1 MGRRGLE
8 TLIAGPG
15 RSGHMSYV
23 TCPNCGVSMSSAV
36 AVEPPTTCPD
46 CCARLH
52 LDAEWTRPAPRAK
65 RGLSLDRV
73 ILSGRDAPA
82 VARREFRSFAG
93 DFGDDVSTTGSLLV
107 SEMVTNAVQHG
118 PVGSSSTI

>member
-1 MGRRGLE
+1 
-8 TLIAGPG
+8 
-15 RSGHMSYV
+15 
-23 TCPNCGVSMSSAV
+23 
-36 AVEPPTTCPD
+36 
-46 CCARLH
+46 
-52 LDAEWTRPAPRAK
+52 
-65 RGLSLDRV
+65 LSLDRV

-118 PVGSSSTI
+118 PVGSSSTIALHCAVIGERLQVEIADDGGGFVPREDGQETDDRRGLRIVESLAATWGVDRGRPTRVWFELAI